1 MADFEVGQTDLNCG
15 QLIMSQLLNRSEL
28 WARSAEKLL
37 LAEYEK
43 VCKISKLLM
52 IFANESEPVGVVPPR
67 RGPLIVF
74 P

>member
-1 MADFEVGQTDLNCG
+1 
-15 QLIMSQLLNRSEL
+15 
-28 WARSAEKLL
+28 
-37 LAEYEK
+37 